1 MSVVARKPSAQL
13 ESEAMSERVGAVIHQ
28 PASPWRGRLIWAGAI
43 VMVIAIGMQLT
54 PGFPDRMVVDI
65 GKVFD
70 GFQGWVIDHH
80 ETSPLF
86 IYFLNPIKDSANTLL
101 DATTNILN
109 RMTYLGVIVGAAAL
123 AGVLAGWRLAIVA
136 LVGFSVMGMLGL
148 WDSSMETLAL
158 IIVSVGVALLI
169 GIPLGIWAGRN
180 DRAERILRP
189 VLDAM
194 QTVPAFAYLLP
205 LVLLFSIGAATA
217 IISTLIF
224 ALPPA
229 VRLTSLGIRGVPP
242 TAVEVSGSFGS
253 TRRQTLRKVQLPMAK
268 PSIMLGV
275 NQTIMMAMGMVVIAS
290 IVAAP
295 GLGRDV
301 LEGLKLLDVGGA
313 LNAGIAIVAMAI
325 VLDRVSYAWSLRDRR
340 LKPTIDLF
348 GRSFTRRQAAAAAL
362 VVTVAAV
369 LIGREILRQQ
379 SWPDSW
385 TFSVAEPANNALD
398 WITRTFSGVTNTISD
413 WVIRFGLDP
422 LRHLLLGLPWWML
435 VLGTAVVAWRLSRR
449 IGLAVLCGGCI
460 LAIGLLGTWDLA
472 MDTLSQVLV
481 AVVLSVAIAIPLG
494 VLSARSDGFRRAL
507 RPVLDAMQTMPAFV
521 YLVPVIFLFQLGRV
535 PGVIASVIYAL
546 PPAIRLTDL
555 GIRQVPNEIVEAA
568 RAYGATP
575 RQLLLKVQLPL
586 ARPSILLGVNQT
598 IMMALSVVIIAGLI
612 GAGALGFE
620 VVYDLTHSEI
630 GDGVV
635 AGISITLL
643 AIVLDRITQAMGMER
658 RTLREAVGT
667 GEMGWSPRAW
677 ASRAFSARAD
687 GGPNDVPQGES
698 SREGKGEG

>member
-1 MSVVARKPSAQL
+1 
-13 ESEAMSERVGAVIHQ
+13 VIENQ
-28 PASPWRGRLIWAGAI
+28 
-43 VMVIAIGMQLT
+43 
-54 PGFPDRMVVDI
+54 
-65 GKVFD
+65 K
-70 GFQGWVIDHH
+70 
-80 ETSPLF
+80 TSPLF
-86 IYFLNPIKDSANTLL
+86 LYVLNPIKDAANVLL
-101 DATTNILN
+101 DATTSVLS

-123 AGVLAGWRLAIVA
+123 AAVLAGWRLAIVA
-136 LVGFSVMGMLGL
+136 AVGFSVMGLLGL
-148 WDSSMETLAL
+148 WESSMETLAL
-158 IIVSVGVALLI
+158 IIVSVSTALLI

-180 DRAERILRP
+180 DRAEKFLRP

-205 LVLLFSIGAATA
+205 LVLLFGIGAATA

-229 VRLTSLGIRGVPP
+229 VRLTSLGIRGVPS
-242 TAVEVSGSFGS
+242 TALEVSGSFGS
-253 TRRQTLRKVQLPMAK
+253 TRHQTLRKVQLPMAK
-268 PSIMLGV
+268 PSTMLGV
-275 NQTIMMAMGMVVIAS
+275 NQTIMMAMGMVVIAA

-301 LEGLKLLDVGGA
+301 LNGLRLLDVGEA

-325 VLDRVSYAWSLRDRR
+325 VLDRVSYAWSIRDRR
-340 LKPTIDLF
+340 LKPTIELF
-348 GRSFTRRQAAAAAL
+348 GRSFTRRQGAISAVL
-362 VVTVAAV
+362 VTLAAV
-369 LIGREILRQQ
+369 VIGREVLRQQ
-379 SWPDSW
+379 VWPENL
-385 TFSVAEPANNALD
+385 TISVAEPANDALE
-398 WITRTFSGVTNTISD
+398 WIQSTFSGVTNTISD
-413 WVIRFGLDP
+413 WLIKYALDP
-422 LRHLLLGLPWWML
+422 LRDLLLGEPWWII
-435 VLGTAVVAWRLSRR
+435 VGGTALLAWRLSRR
-449 IGLAVLCGGCI
+449 FSLAVFCGGCV

-481 AVVLSVAIAIPLG
+481 AVVLSIAIAIPLG
-494 VLSARSDGFRRAL
+494 VASARSDRFQQAL
-507 RPVLDAMQTMPAFV
+507 KPVLDAMQTMPAFV

-555 GIRQVPNEIVEAA
+555 GIRQVPKEIVEAA
-568 RAYGATP
+568 RAFGSTP

-630 GDGVV
+630 GRGVV
-635 AGISITLL
+635 AGLSITLL

-658 RTLREAVGT
+658 RALRGPVGT
-667 GEMGWSPRAW
+667 GGMGWWTRVKAIP
-677 ASRAFSARAD
+677 ASSGRAD
-687 GGPNDVPQGES
+687 QGSGDVTQGDNA
-698 SREGKGEG
+698 

>member
-1 MSVVARKPSAQL
+1 MVVGVGKPPAQL
-13 ESEAMSERVGAVIHQ
+13 EDEALAERVGVVIHR
-28 PASPWRGRLIWAGAI
+28 PPSPWRSRLIWTIAVVVA
-43 VMVIAIGMQLT
+43 VAIGLQLK
-54 PGFPDRMVVDI
+54 PGFPEWMVVNV

-70 GFQGWVIDHH
+70 GFQGWVI
-80 ETSPLF
+80 ENQQTSPLF
-86 IYFLNPIKDSANTLL
+86 IYFLNPIKDAAGVLL
-101 DATTNILN
+101 DATTSVLS
-109 RMTYLGVIVGAAAL
+109 RMTFLGVIVGAAMV
-123 AGVLAGWRLAIVA
+123 AGLVAGWRLAIVA
-136 LVGFSVMGMLGL
+136 VAGFSVMGLLGL
-148 WDSSMETLAL
+148 WESSMETLAL
-158 IIVSVGVALLI
+158 VIVSVSAALLI
-169 GIPLGIWAGRN
+169 GIPFGIWAGRN
-180 DRAERILRP
+180 DRAEKLLRP

-205 LVLLFSIGAATA
+205 LVLLFGIGAATA

-229 VRLTSLGIRGVPP
+229 VRLTSLGIRGVHP
-242 TAVEVSGSFGS
+242 TALEVSSSFGS
-253 TRRQTLRKVQLPMAK
+253 TRRQMLRKVQLPMAK

-275 NQTIMMAMGMVVIAS
+275 NQTIMMAMGMVVIAA

-301 LEGLKLLDVGGA
+301 LDGLKLLNVGQA
-313 LNAGIAIVAMAI
+313 LNGGIAIVAMAI

-348 GRSFTRRQAAAAAL
+348 GRSFSRRQAAVIGV

-369 LIGREILRQQ
+369 VIGREVLRQQ
-379 SWPDSW
+379 VWPQNL
-385 TFSVAEPANNALD
+385 TVSVADPANNALD
-398 WITRTFSGVTNTISD
+398 WIQGTFSGITNTISD
-413 WVIRFGLDP
+413 WLIRFALDP
-422 LRHLLLGLPWWML
+422 LRDLLLGLPWWMI
-435 VLGTAVVAWRLSRR
+435 VGGTGLLAWRLSRR
-449 IGLAVLCGGCI
+449 AGLGVFCGACI
-460 LAIGLLGTWDLA
+460 WAIGLLGTWDLA

-481 AVVLSVAIAIPLG
+481 AVVLSIAIAIPLG
-494 VLSARSDGFRRAL
+494 VASARSDGFQQAL
-507 RPVLDAMQTMPAFV
+507 KPLLDAMQTMPAFV

-555 GIRQVPNEIVEAA
+555 GIRQVPKETVEAA
-568 RAYGATP
+568 KAYGATP
-575 RQLLLKVQLPL
+575 RQLLFKVQLPL

-630 GDGVV
+630 GRGVV

-658 RTLREAVGT
+658 RALRGPVGT
-667 GEMGWSPRAW
+667 GGIGWWPRV
-677 ASRAFSARAD
+677 RAIRAD
-687 GGPNDVPQGES
+687 PDRADQGSQDVTQVGNG
-698 SREGKGEG
+698 RKGEG

>member
-1 MSVVARKPSAQL
+1 MVVAAGKPPAEL
-13 ESEAMSERVGAVIHQ
+13 EAEAMTERVGVSIHR
-28 PASPWRGRLIWAGAI
+28 PPSPWRNRLIWTGATI
-43 VMVIAIGMQLT
+43 VALWIGLQLT
-54 PGFPDRMVVDI
+54 PGFPERLVVDV

-70 GFQGWVIDHH
+70 GFQGWVI
-80 ETSPLF
+80 ENQKTSPLF
-86 IYFLNPIKDSANTLL
+86 TYILNPIKDAANVLL
-101 DATTNILN
+101 DTTTSVLS

-123 AGVLAGWRLAIVA
+123 AAVLAGWRLAIVA
-136 LVGFSVMGMLGL
+136 AVGFSVMGLLGL
-148 WDSSMETLAL
+148 WESSMETLAL
-158 IIVSVGVALLI
+158 IIVSVGTALLI

-180 DRAERILRP
+180 DRAEKFLRP

-205 LVLLFSIGAATA
+205 LVLLFGIGAATA

-229 VRLTSLGIRGVPP
+229 VRLTSLGIRGVPS
-242 TAVEVSGSFGS
+242 TALEVSGSFGS
-253 TRRQTLRKVQLPMAK
+253 TRHQTLRKVQLPMAK
-268 PSIMLGV
+268 PSTMLGV
-275 NQTIMMAMGMVVIAS
+275 NQTIMMAMGMVVIAA

-301 LEGLKLLDVGGA
+301 LNGLRLLDVGEA

-325 VLDRVSYAWSLRDRR
+325 VLDRVSYAWSIRDRR
-340 LKPTIDLF
+340 LKPTLELF
-348 GRSFTRRQAAAAAL
+348 GRSFTRRQGAISAVL
-362 VVTVAAV
+362 VTLAAV
-369 LIGREILRQQ
+369 VIGREVLRQQ
-379 SWPDSW
+379 VWPESL
-385 TFSVAEPANNALD
+385 TISVAEPANEALD
-398 WITRTFSGVTNTISD
+398 WMQSTFSGITNTISD
-413 WVIRFGLDP
+413 WLIKYALDP
-422 LRHLLLGLPWWML
+422 LRDLLLGEPWWII
-435 VLGTAVVAWRLSRR
+435 VGGTALLAWRLSRR
-449 IGLAVLCGGCI
+449 FSLALFCGGCV

-481 AVVLSVAIAIPLG
+481 AVVLSIAIAIPLG
-494 VLSARSDGFRRAL
+494 VASARSDRFQQAL
-507 RPVLDAMQTMPAFV
+507 KPVLDAMQTMPAFV

-555 GIRQVPNEIVEAA
+555 GIRQVPKEIVEAA
-568 RAYGATP
+568 RAYGSTP

-630 GDGVV
+630 GRGVV
-635 AGISITLL
+635 AGLSITLL

-658 RTLREAVGT
+658 RALRGPVGT
-667 GEMGWSPRAW
+667 GGMGWWTRVKAIP
-677 ASRAFSARAD
+677 ASSGRAD
-687 GGPNDVPQGES
+687 QGSDDVTQGDNA
-698 SREGKGEG
+698 

>member
-1 MSVVARKPSAQL
+1 MSVGLRKPPAQL
-13 ESEAMSERVGAVIHQ
+13 EAEVLSEPLGRTFRQ
-28 PASPWRGRLIWAGAI
+28 PVSPWRSRLIWAGA
-43 VMVIAIGMQLT
+43 VIAVVAVGLQLT
-54 PGFPDRMVVDI
+54 PGFPDGLVVDV
-65 GKVFD
+65 GQVFD
-70 GFQGWVIDHH
+70 GFQGWVIDNQK
-80 ETSPLF
+80 TSPLF
-86 IYFLNPIKDSANTLL
+86 TLLLNPIKDSANALL
-101 DATTNILN
+101 DATTNILS
-109 RMTYLGVIVGAAAL
+109 RMTYVGVIAGAAAL

-136 LVGFSVMGMLGL
+136 AVGFSVMGLLGL
-148 WDSSMETLAL
+148 WESSMETLAL
-158 IIVSVGVALLI
+158 IIVSVGTALLI

-205 LVLLFSIGAATA
+205 LVLLFGIGAATA

-242 TAVEVSGSFGS
+242 TALEVSGSFGS
-253 TRRQTLRKVQLPMAK
+253 TRRQTLQKVQLPMAK

-301 LEGLKLLDVGGA
+301 LDGLKLLDVGDA
-313 LNAGIAIVAMAI
+313 LNGGIAIVAMAI

-348 GRSFTRRQAAAAAL
+348 GRSFTRRRAAIAA
-362 VVTVAAV
+362 VGVTVAGV
-369 LIGREILRQQ
+369 VIGREVLRQQ
-379 SWPDSW
+379 VWPEDL
-385 TFSVAEPANNALD
+385 TVSVAEPANRSLD
-398 WITRTFSGVTNTISD
+398 WIQSTFSGVTNAISD
-413 WVIRFGLDP
+413 GLIRFGLEP
-422 LRHLLLGLPWWML
+422 LKDLLLGLPWWII
-435 VLGTAVVAWRLSRR
+435 VGGTAVLAWRLSRR
-449 IGLAVLCGGCI
+449 VGLALLCGGCI
-460 LAIGLLGTWDLA
+460 LAIGLLGMWDLA

-494 VLSARSDGFRRAL
+494 VLSASSDGFRRVL

-535 PGVIASVIYAL
+535 PGVIASVVYAL

-555 GIRQVPNEIVEAA
+555 GIRQVPKEIVEAA

-575 RQLLLKVQLPL
+575 GQLLMKVQLPL

-630 GDGVV
+630 GRGVV

-643 AIVLDRITQAMGMER
+643 AIVLDRVTQAMGMER
-658 RTLREAVGT
+658 RALRGPVGT
-667 GEMGWSPRAW
+667 GGIGWW
-677 ASRAFSARAD
+677 SRIRTIPGDPARAA
-687 GGPNDVPQGES
+687 GPSNDVP
-698 SREGKGEG
+698 KGEDSRKGDG